1 MASRRKQA
9 KKQQRK
15 AQRKHEKAGL
25 NEENNNNE
33 LKLMAAAAGASD
45 IPYDDASI
53 GDTSSENQPEK
64 DMNEDSNSSDE
75 EEEIIMDREANS
87 SDEEEKDE
95 ENEISFIVAN
105 DLRKGGFVLLRKEKH
120 PCKVMEMR
128 KAKTGKHG
136 GAKIRVVGIDI
147 LSGKKYDDIFLS
159 KEQIEIP
166 IVKKIK
172 CDLIKIENN
181 EALLRDLAPAK
192 KTTAAPSAP
201 EINDIRIKLDPENN
215 EIHAD
220 LVAKARGSRSVQVI
234 VVNAMTTDAI
244 AEVRTI

>member
-15 AQRKHEKAGL
+15 AQRKHDKAGL
-25 NEENNNNE
+25 NEENNNNNE
-33 LKLMAAAAGASD
+33 VEMITAAGVASDNIASD
-45 IPYDDASI
+45 IPSGDANS
-53 GDTSSENQPEK
+53 DSS
-64 DMNEDSNSSDE
+64 E
-75 EEEIIMDREANS
+75 EEEFNFESKN
-87 SDEEEKDE
+87 EEEEAKNDSSEEEEETEKDKE
-95 ENEISFIVAN
+95 FTFIVAN

-120 PCKVMEMR
+120 PCKVMEMN
-128 KAKTGKHG
+128 KSKTGKHG

-159 KEQIEIP
+159 KEQVEIP

-181 EALLRDLAPAK
+181 EALLRDLTPAK
-192 KTTAAPSAP
+192 KTAAAPSVP
-201 EINDIRIKLDPENN
+201 VIQEKRIKLDSENN
-215 EIHAD
+215 EIHAS
-220 LVAKARGSRSVQVI
+220 LVEKAQGSRTVQVI
-234 VVNAMTTDAI
+234 VVNAMNTDAI